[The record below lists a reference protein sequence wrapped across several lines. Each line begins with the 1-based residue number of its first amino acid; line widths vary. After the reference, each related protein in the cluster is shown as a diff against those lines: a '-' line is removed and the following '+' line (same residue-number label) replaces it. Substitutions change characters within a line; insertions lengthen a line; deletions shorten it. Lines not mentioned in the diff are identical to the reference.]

1 MTRAPDDA
9 KPDPAAQPAAET
21 ENAAPVAPPVS
32 EDTPVR
38 LAILEC
44 CAAAGPGRS
53 IDPAVVARALGGAP
67 EEVVAWRALLRRV
80 RAATAA
86 LQDEG
91 LVVALRKGKPVDI
104 RSAKGVLRLA
114 LAPGGGGSGR
124 GSGAG

>member
-9 KPDPAAQPAAET
+9 KPDPAAQPAA
-21 ENAAPVAPPVS
+21 AAPATPPVS

-38 LAILEC
+38 LAILER

-53 IDPAVVARALGGAP
+53 IDPALVARALGCAP

-104 RSAKGVLRLA
+104 RSAKVVIRLA
-114 LAPGGGGSGR
+114 LAP
-124 GSGAG
+124 AGE